1 MDEMGWCC
9 VILYCCEGDCPGGF
23 FGREL
28 VCADEGFW
36 WYFRLPS
43 PSGFCRLPFLLF
55 FHSLQTVL
63 QHFLQIPSFPPFHPF
78 PPRQLSTL
86 YLVPELNLGFSVW

>member
-1 MDEMGWCC
+1 MGWCC

-36 WYFRLPS
+36 W
-43 PSGFCRLPFLLF
+43 
-55 FHSLQTVL
+55 
-63 QHFLQIPSFPPFHPF
+63 
-78 PPRQLSTL
+78 
-86 YLVPELNLGFSVW
+86 